1 MISETVVIR
10 NKQGI
15 HLRVASIIV
24 QESNRFKSEI
34 FIKRSNEK
42 TNCKSILGLI
52 SMAIPCNQE
61 VTLEIEGDDEK
72 EAFQSMKETLSRD
85 YSSLLADEEKNF

>member
-24 QESNRFKSEI
+24 QESNRFISDI
-34 FIKRSNEK
+34 YIKRNNER

-52 SMAIPCNQE
+52 SMAIPYNQE
-61 VTLEIEGDDEK
+61 VTLEIDGDDEST
-72 EAFQSMKETLSRD
+72 AFTSIKETLTRD
-85 YSSLLADEEKNF
+85 YSSLLSDEDKK